1 MQRITPKK
9 RKSKNQ
15 RNQKMKT
22 QMKKIKRRKLKN
34 LAISNQLPL
43 NLLYKKLTKLLKRK
57 KSLED

>member
-1 MQRITPKK
+1 
-9 RKSKNQ
+9 
-15 RNQKMKT
+15 MKT